1 MQRKTH
7 DKTHLLLVMMILVSL
22 LLTPQIANAQAT
34 APLPSSPME
43 KCRRSAFS
51 TEEDFVMRV
60 SKPSD
65 GDPYISDGDILSPLG
80 DVCMRNRQLLQSFAP
95 VGAAYPADLG
105 LDGLEIIKLGSNA
118 VTHVDAPLISFS
130 TEIDDLYGN
139 FSGGDLLFS
148 NGAIIPNQSLTVLFG
163 MRYDIGLDGIQWI
176 GDRGALIK
184 LATALVNIKREEW
197 IKDPQLFVKY
207 LKEYK
212 LDLWFSIEQDFDQK
226 EKMILGGD
234 VITAVNGTVV
244 VSQDSLFP
252 AAVPAGI
259 PDRGVDFGLDGLMVW
274 RSDNPEIA
282 LKSLR
287 FSSEILYED
296 DTANAFTDGDI
307 LRINGGVETLHESL
321 IHNFY
326 PPADFLGLDALSG
339 PVRNRVETPDPMIT
353 KIGGYGIGDIN
364 EGAVLT
370 GGGTGAFPSGTAQIG
385 LSDGTPA
392 LPYRPFGTFIPVDGI
407 LQADT
412 TEFRV
417 MYKNLTDPGAIAQ
430 PIRTQWTID
439 EWTGDIFDP
448 CDPTGSWGNTGS
460 ADGWFDAAQYRNYRF
475 TPGICPNT
483 HLLLAVWDSKALPDV
498 DENDHYII
506 WLEYRTTAGGATTF
520 REAMDHH
527 VQLDNTAPKIVNLEL
542 RTEDGNLVPPC
553 GGAGAGVTKFNVYAE
568 IRDEYF
574 DQFVVNV
581 KGGNPPNTA
590 SYNKAWYPVDLTDQL
605 DRQGT
610 TPAGLQ
616 FVQQID
622 MTDLGASFV
631 NCCYLMEMYAYETTI
646 HHNFNG
652 QLAYLINSPYDYRF
666 TTFAAAP

>member
-1 MQRKTH
+1 
-7 DKTHLLLVMMILVSL
+7 
-22 LLTPQIANAQAT
+22 
-34 APLPSSPME
+34 
-43 KCRRSAFS
+43 
-51 TEEDFVMRV
+51 
-60 SKPSD
+60 
-65 GDPYISDGDILSPLG
+65 
-80 DVCMRNRQLLQSFAP
+80 
-95 VGAAYPADLG
+95 
-105 LDGLEIIKLGSNA
+105 
-118 VTHVDAPLISFS
+118 
-130 TEIDDLYGN
+130 
-139 FSGGDLLFS
+139 
-148 NGAIIPNQSLTVLFG
+148 
-163 MRYDIGLDGIQWI
+163 
-176 GDRGALIK
+176 
-184 LATALVNIKREEW
+184 
-197 IKDPQLFVKY
+197 
-207 LKEYK
+207 
-212 LDLWFSIEQDFDQK
+212 
-226 EKMILGGD
+226 
-234 VITAVNGTVV
+234 
-244 VSQDSLFP
+244 
-252 AAVPAGI
+252 
-259 PDRGVDFGLDGLMVW
+259 VW
-274 RSDNPEIA
+274 RSDNSEIA

-296 DTANAFTDGDI
+296 DAANAFTDGDI

-412 TEFRV
+412 AEFRV
-417 MYKNLTDPGAIAQ
+417 MYKNLTDPGAVAQ

-520 REAMDHH
+520 REANGSPCAVGQHSAQDC
-527 VQLDNTAPKIVNLEL
+527 QSGTAHRGWQPRATLWWCRCWCYQIQRL
-542 RTEDGNLVPPC
+542 RRNPRRILRP
-553 GGAGAGVTKFNVYAE
+553 
-568 IRDEYF
+568 IRR
-574 DQFVVNV
+574 Q
-581 KGGNPPNTA
+581 
-590 SYNKAWYPVDLTDQL
+590 
-605 DRQGT
+605 RQGRQST
-610 TPAGLQ
+610 QHRQLQ
-616 FVQQID
+616 QSLVSGGPD
-622 MTDLGASFV
+622 
-631 NCCYLMEMYAYETTI
+631 
-646 HHNFNG
+646 
-652 QLAYLINSPYDYRF
+652 
-666 TTFAAAP
+666 